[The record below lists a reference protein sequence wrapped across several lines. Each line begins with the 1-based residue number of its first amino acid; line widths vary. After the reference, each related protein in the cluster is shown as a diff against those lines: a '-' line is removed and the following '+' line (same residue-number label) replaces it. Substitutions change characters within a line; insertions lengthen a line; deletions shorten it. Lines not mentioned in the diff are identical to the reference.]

1 MLEVRQAH
9 LTDLQHVSWLAG
21 PRVVVLRHVM
31 RGEVV
36 DTTHVVTNPRVSID
50 GDTARLSAI
59 VDAQHLLS
67 SDHGKFALLKN
78 FYETELIRAGSVWVL
93 RCIRISD
100 SWYRGEPALFFGG

>member
-1 MLEVRQAH
+1 
-9 LTDLQHVSWLAG
+9 
-21 PRVVVLRHVM
+21 VVLRHVM

-59 VDAQHLLS
+59 VEAQHLLS

-93 RCIRISD
+93 RTIRISN